1 MRADI
6 MVQVRNLV
14 KQQNKA
20 FFSKQQKKKS
30 RYLKTMLRT
39 GKDCSIKA
47 REQEV
52 KSPPKTRKQ

>member
-1 MRADI
+1 

-30 RYLKTMLRT
+30 RYLKTILRT